1 MSADRASSD
10 QSSTAWPEID
20 TSSWQQTL
28 ASTAQERER
37 IVASLH
43 QELCLLEGL
52 MSQTVATI
60 SACPQS
66 LVGNG
71 SPRSP
76 MNAWVKSAY
85 SGIVSPSVP
94 PLIQPPSMGPES
106 LQLPPRT
113 RSASTPS
120 LGKFQSASRSVGSFC
135 QEARKG
141 AMGAKAT
148 SQSKAKPEA
157 VNELNHRQAATRAP
171 ARRRGSALPAWPN
184 PNQRGPAEPVQTPPC
199 PRPLVHL

>member
-1 MSADRASSD
+1 MSADRACSD
-10 QSSTAWPEID
+10 LCSTAWPEID

-37 IVASLH
+37 IVASLN

-66 LVGNG
+66 LAGSG

-76 MNAWVKSAY
+76 TNAWVKSAY

-106 LQLPPRT
+106 VQLPPRT

-120 LGKFQSASRSVGSFC
+120 LGKIQTTSRSVGSC

-148 SQSKAKPEA
+148 LQCKAKPEA
-157 VNELNHRQAATRAP
+157 VNAVNHRQAATRVP
-171 ARRRGSALPAWPN
+171 ARRRGGALPARPN
-184 PNQRGPAEPVQTPPC
+184 PNQRGPVEPVQTPPC